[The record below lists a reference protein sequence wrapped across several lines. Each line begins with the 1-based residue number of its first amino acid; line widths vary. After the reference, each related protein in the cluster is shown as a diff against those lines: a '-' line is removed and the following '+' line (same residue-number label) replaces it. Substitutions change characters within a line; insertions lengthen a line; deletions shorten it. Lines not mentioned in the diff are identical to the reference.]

1 MIPKQC
7 DFFKIDHMVVG
18 HAAKIIFFRSHAVAK
33 ESNPQHHNDFAHVTM
48 QLFIVNVS
56 LLIHWLCMYRKNK
69 RI

>member
-1 MIPKQC
+1 
-7 DFFKIDHMVVG
+7 MVVG

-33 ESNPQHHNDFAHVTM
+33 ESNPQRHNDFAHVTM